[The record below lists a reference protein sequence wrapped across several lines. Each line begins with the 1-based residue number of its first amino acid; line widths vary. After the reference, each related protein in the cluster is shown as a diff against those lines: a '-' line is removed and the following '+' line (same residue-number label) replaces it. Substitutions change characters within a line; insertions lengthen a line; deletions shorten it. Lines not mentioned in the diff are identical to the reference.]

1 MDDQGSGPL
10 KSIADLARLAGVSVS
25 TVSRALTG
33 KGALNKGTR
42 ERIQA
47 LADRHGFR
55 LNVAAQNLRLGRTGA
70 VAVLMP
76 LGHARG
82 QQLSDPFFLTMLGY
96 LADALTDRGYDLLLS
111 RVLPDR
117 DDWLDTFIRT
127 GRTDGVI
134 VIGQSDQGAVLA
146 SAAAKY
152 RPLLVWGEQAPGDG
166 PTTVGTDNVAG
177 GRLAAQHLVDRG
189 RRKLAFFGD
198 VGVPEFAA
206 RHAGFL
212 AGLPPELRGD
222 VALVTSPVT
231 PEASEEAARD
241 WFAAGNRPDGI
252 FAASDVVAM
261 SLIAAAEQQ
270 GLHVPRDLSIIGFDD
285 IPLARLARPP
295 LTTIRQDIEAGAHH
309 LVDLLFRRIGGEDA
323 GSVQIAP
330 ELLVRDSS

>member
-42 ERIQA
+42 ARIQA
-47 LADRHGFR
+47 LADHHGFR
-55 LNVAAQNLRLGRTGA
+55 MNVAAQNLRLGRTGA
-70 VAVLMP
+70 IAVLMP

-134 VIGQSDQGAVLA
+134 VIGQSDQGAALA
-146 SAAAKY
+146 RAAASY
-152 RPLLVWGEQAPGDG
+152 RPLVVWGEQVRGDG
-166 PTTVGTDNVAG
+166 PVTVGTDNEAG

-189 RRKLAFFGD
+189 RRTLAFFGD

-206 RHAGFL
+206 RHVGFL
-212 AGLPPELRGD
+212 AGLPPELRDD
-222 VALVTSPVT
+222 VVLVTSPVT
-231 PEASEEAARD
+231 PEASEAA
-241 WFAAGNRPDGI
+241 
-252 FAASDVVAM
+252 
-261 SLIAAAEQQ
+261 
-270 GLHVPRDLSIIGFDD
+270 
-285 IPLARLARPP
+285 
-295 LTTIRQDIEAGAHH
+295 
-309 LVDLLFRRIGGEDA
+309 
-323 GSVQIAP
+323 
-330 ELLVRDSS
+330 

>member
-127 GRTDGVI
+127 GRSDGVI

-212 AGLPPELRGD
+212 AGLPPELRD
-222 VALVTSPVT
+222 EVALVPSPVT

-261 SLIAAAEQQ
+261 SLIAAAEHQ

-330 ELLVRDSS
+330 ELVVRETS

>member
-33 KGALNKGTR
+33 KGALNRGTR

-70 VAVLMP
+70 VAILMP

-96 LADALTDRGYDLLLS
+96 LADALTDRGYDMLLS

-146 SAAAKY
+146 RAAARY
-152 RPLLVWGEQAPGDG
+152 RPLVVWGEQAPGDG
-166 PTTVGTDNVAG
+166 PATVGADNIAG
-177 GRLAAQHLVDRG
+177 GRLAAQHLADRG
-189 RRKLAFFGD
+189 RRRLAFFGD

-212 AGLPPELRGD
+212 AGLPPELHD
-222 VALVTSPVT
+222 AVTLVSSPVT
-231 PEASEEAARD
+231 PEASEATARD
-241 WFAAGNRPDGI
+241 WFGAGNRPDGI

-270 GLHVPRDLSIIGFDD
+270 GLRVPRDLSIIGFDD

-295 LTTIRQDIEAGAHH
+295 LTTIRQDIEVGAHH

-330 ELLVRDSS
+330 ELVVRESS

>member
-70 VAVLMP
+70 IAVLMP

-198 VGVPEFAA
+198 VGVPEFDA

-212 AGLPPELRGD
+212 AGLPPELRDD
-222 VALVTSPVT
+222 VVLVPSPVT

-270 GLHVPRDLSIIGFDD
+270 GLHVPRDLSVIGFDD

-330 ELLVRDSS
+330 ELVVRESS

>member
-42 ERIQA
+42 ARIQA
-47 LADRHGFR
+47 LADHHGFR
-55 LNVAAQNLRLGRTGA
+55 MNVAAQNLRLGRTGA
-70 VAVLMP
+70 IAVLMP

-134 VIGQSDQGAVLA
+134 VIGQSDQ
-146 SAAAKY
+146 SAALARAAASY
-152 RPLLVWGEQAPGDG
+152 RPLVVWGEQVRGDG
-166 PTTVGTDNVAG
+166 PVTVGTDNEAG

-189 RRKLAFFGD
+189 RRTLAFFGD

-206 RHAGFL
+206 RHVGFL
-212 AGLPPELRGD
+212 AGLPTELRD
-222 VALVTSPVT
+222 AVSLVPSPVT
-231 PEASEEAARD
+231 PEASEATARD

-261 SLIAAAEQQ
+261 SLIAAAQQQ
-270 GLHVPRDLSIIGFDD
+270 GLQVPQDISIVGFDD
-285 IPLARLARPP
+285 IPLARLTRPA
-295 LTTIRQDIEAGAHH
+295 LSTIRQDIEMGAHH
-309 LVDLLFRRIGGEDA
+309 LVDLLVRRIGGEDA

-330 ELLVRDSS
+330 ELLVREST

>member
-42 ERIQA
+42 ARIQA
-47 LADRHGFR
+47 LADHHGFR
-55 LNVAAQNLRLGRTGA
+55 MNVAAQNLRLGRTGA
-70 VAVLMP
+70 IAVLMP

-134 VIGQSDQGAVLA
+134 VIGQSDQGAALA
-146 SAAAKY
+146 RAAASY
-152 RPLLVWGEQAPGDG
+152 RPLVVWGEQVRGDG
-166 PTTVGTDNVAG
+166 PVTVGTDNEAG

-189 RRKLAFFGD
+189 RRTLAFFGD

-206 RHAGFL
+206 RHVGFL
-212 AGLPPELRGD
+212 AGLPPELRDD
-222 VALVTSPVT
+222 VVLVPSPVT
-231 PEASEEAARD
+231 PEASEATARD

-261 SLIAAAEQQ
+261 SLIAAAQQQ
-270 GLHVPRDLSIIGFDD
+270 GLQVPQDISIVGFDD
-285 IPLARLARPP
+285 IPLARLTRPA
-295 LTTIRQDIEAGAHH
+295 LSTIRQDIEMGAHH
-309 LVDLLFRRIGGEDA
+309 LVDLLVRRIGGEDA

-330 ELLVRDSS
+330 ELLVREST

>member
-42 ERIQA
+42 ARIQA
-47 LADRHGFR
+47 LADHHGFR
-55 LNVAAQNLRLGRTGA
+55 MNVAAQNLRLGRTGA
-70 VAVLMP
+70 IAVLMP

-134 VIGQSDQGAVLA
+134 VIGQSDQGAALA
-146 SAAAKY
+146 RAAASY
-152 RPLLVWGEQAPGDG
+152 RPLVVWGEQVRGDG
-166 PTTVGTDNVAG
+166 PVTVGTDNEAG

-189 RRKLAFFGD
+189 RRTLAFFGD

-206 RHAGFL
+206 RHVGFL
-212 AGLPPELRGD
+212 AGLPPELRDD
-222 VALVTSPVT
+222 VVLVTSPVT
-231 PEASEEAARD
+231 SEASEATARD

-261 SLIAAAEQQ
+261 SLIAAAQQQ
-270 GLHVPRDLSIIGFDD
+270 GLQVPQDISIVGFDD
-285 IPLARLARPP
+285 IPLARLTRPA
-295 LTTIRQDIEAGAHH
+295 LSTIRQDIEMGAHH
-309 LVDLLFRRIGGEDA
+309 LVDLLVRRIGGEDA

-330 ELLVRDSS
+330 ELLVRESS

>member
-42 ERIQA
+42 ARIQA
-47 LADRHGFR
+47 LADHHGFR
-55 LNVAAQNLRLGRTGA
+55 MNVAAQNLRLGRTGA
-70 VAVLMP
+70 LAVLMP

-134 VIGQSDQGAVLA
+134 VIGQSDQGAALA
-146 SAAAKY
+146 RAAASY
-152 RPLLVWGEQAPGDG
+152 RPLVVWGEQVRGDG
-166 PTTVGTDNVAG
+166 PVTVGTDNEAG

-189 RRKLAFFGD
+189 RRTLAFFGD

-206 RHAGFL
+206 RHVGFL
-212 AGLPPELRGD
+212 AGLPPELRDD
-222 VALVTSPVT
+222 VVLVTSPVT
-231 PEASEEAARD
+231 SEASEATARD

-252 FAASDVVAM
+252 FAASDVVAL
-261 SLIAAAEQQ
+261 SLIAAAQQQ
-270 GLHVPRDLSIIGFDD
+270 GLQVPQDISIVGFDD
-285 IPLARLARPP
+285 IPLARLTRPA
-295 LTTIRQDIEAGAHH
+295 LSTIRQDIEMGAHH
-309 LVDLLFRRIGGEDA
+309 LVDLLVRRIGGEDA

-330 ELLVRDSS
+330 ELLVRESS

>member
-152 RPLLVWGEQAPGDG
+152 RPLLVWGEQVPGDG

-212 AGLPPELRGD
+212 AGLPSELRDD
-222 VALVTSPVT
+222 VALVPSPVT

-309 LVDLLFRRIGGEDA
+309 LVDLLFRRIGGEEA

-330 ELLVRDSS
+330 ELVVRESC

>member
-47 LADRHGFR
+47 LADHHGFR
-55 LNVAAQNLRLGRTGA
+55 MNVAAQNLRLGRTGA
-70 VAVLMP
+70 IAVLMP

-82 QQLSDPFFLTMLGY
+82 QQLSDPFFLTMLGH

-134 VIGQSDQGAVLA
+134 VIGQSDQGAALTR
-146 SAAAKY
+146 AAAHY

-166 PTTVGTDNVAG
+166 PVTVGTDNEAG
-177 GRLAAQHLVDRG
+177 GRLAAQHLADRG
-189 RRKLAFFGD
+189 RRRLAFFGD

-222 VALVTSPVT
+222 VILVDSPVT
-231 PEASEEAARD
+231 PEASEATARD
-241 WFAAGNRPDGI
+241 WFAAGHRPDGI

-261 SLIAAAEQQ
+261 SLIAAAERQ
-270 GLHVPRDLSIIGFDD
+270 GLQVPRDLSIIGFDD
-285 IPLARLARPP
+285 IPLARLTRPA
-295 LTTIRQDIEAGAHH
+295 LTTIRQDIEMGAHH
-309 LVDLLFRRIGGEDA
+309 LVDLLFRRINGEDA

-330 ELLVRDSS
+330 ELLVRESS

>member
-1 MDDQGSGPL
+1 MEDQATDQL

-33 KGALNKGTR
+33 KGALSKGTR

-70 VAVLMP
+70 VGVLMP

-82 QQLSDPFFLTMLGY
+82 QQMADPFFMTMLGY
-96 LADALTDRGYDLLLS
+96 LADALTTRGYDLLLS

-117 DDWLDTFIRT
+117 ADWLDSFIRT

-134 VIGQSDQGAVLA
+134 VIGQSDQGAALDR
-146 SAAAKY
+146 AAAQY
-152 RPLLVWGEQAPGDG
+152 RPMVVWGQQG
-166 PTTVGTDNVAG
+166 PDNGPVTVGTDNVAG
-177 GRLAAQHLVDRG
+177 GRLAAQHLLDRG
-189 RRKLAFFGD
+189 RRSFAFFGD

-212 AGLPPELRGD
+212 AALPETLRGD
-222 VALVTSPVT
+222 VALVSSPVT
-231 PEASEEAARD
+231 PGESHAVARD

-261 SLIAAAEQQ
+261 SLIAAATEQ
-270 GLHVPRDLSIIGFDD
+270 GLRVPQDMAIIGFDD
-285 IPLARLARPP
+285 IAFARLARPP
-295 LTTIRQDIEAGAHH
+295 LTTIRQDIGAGAQH

-323 GSVQIAP
+323 GSIQIAP
-330 ELLVRDSS
+330 ELVVREST

>member
-42 ERIQA
+42 ARIQA
-47 LADRHGFR
+47 LADHHGFR
-55 LNVAAQNLRLGRTGA
+55 MNVAAQNLRLGRTGA
-70 VAVLMP
+70 IAVLMP

-134 VIGQSDQGAVLA
+134 VIGQSDQGAALA
-146 SAAAKY
+146 RAAASY
-152 RPLLVWGEQAPGDG
+152 RPLVVWGEQVRGDG
-166 PTTVGTDNVAG
+166 PVTVGTDNEAG

-189 RRKLAFFGD
+189 R
-198 VGVPEFAA
+198 
-206 RHAGFL
+206 
-212 AGLPPELRGD
+212 
-222 VALVTSPVT
+222 
-231 PEASEEAARD
+231 
-241 WFAAGNRPDGI
+241 
-252 FAASDVVAM
+252 
-261 SLIAAAEQQ
+261 
-270 GLHVPRDLSIIGFDD
+270 
-285 IPLARLARPP
+285 
-295 LTTIRQDIEAGAHH
+295 
-309 LVDLLFRRIGGEDA
+309 
-323 GSVQIAP
+323 
-330 ELLVRDSS
+330 

>member
-55 LNVAAQNLRLGRTGA
+55 MNVAAQNLRLGRTGA
-70 VAVLMP
+70 IAVLMP

-111 RVLPDR
+111 RVLPGR

-146 SAAAKY
+146 RAAANY
-152 RPLLVWGEQAPGDG
+152 RPLVVWGEQAPGDG
-166 PTTVGTDNVAG
+166 PAMVGTDNEAG

-189 RRKLAFFGD
+189 RRKFAFFGD

-206 RHAGFL
+206 RYAGFL
-212 AGLPPELRGD
+212 AGLPPELRDD
-222 VALVTSPVT
+222 VILFSSPVT
-231 PEASEEAARD
+231 AEASEAAARD
-241 WFAAGNRPDGI
+241 WFAVGNRPDGI

-285 IPLARLARPP
+285 IPLARLARPS
-295 LTTIRQDIEAGAHH
+295 LSTIRQDIEVGAHH
-309 LVDLLFRRIGGEDA
+309 LVDLLFRRINGEDA

-330 ELLVRDSS
+330 ELIVRESS

>member
-166 PTTVGTDNVAG
+166 PATVGTDNVAG

>member
-42 ERIQA
+42 ARIQA
-47 LADRHGFR
+47 LADHHGFR
-55 LNVAAQNLRLGRTGA
+55 MNVAAQNLRLGRTGA
-70 VAVLMP
+70 IAVLMP

-134 VIGQSDQGAVLA
+134 VIGQSDQGAALA
-146 SAAAKY
+146 RAAASY
-152 RPLLVWGEQAPGDG
+152 RPLVVWGEQVRGDG
-166 PTTVGTDNVAG
+166 PVTVGTDNEAG

-189 RRKLAFFGD
+189 RRTLAFFGD

-206 RHAGFL
+206 RHVGFL
-212 AGLPPELRGD
+212 AGLPPELRDD
-222 VALVTSPVT
+222 VVLVTSPVT
-231 PEASEEAARD
+231 PEASEATARD

-261 SLIAAAEQQ
+261 SLIAAAQQQ
-270 GLHVPRDLSIIGFDD
+270 GLQVPQDISIGGFDD
-285 IPLARLARPP
+285 IPLARLTRPA
-295 LTTIRQDIEAGAHH
+295 LSTIRQDIEMGAHH
-309 LVDLLFRRIGGEDA
+309 LVDLLVRRIGGEDA

-330 ELLVRDSS
+330 ELLVRESS

>member
-42 ERIQA
+42 ARIQA
-47 LADRHGFR
+47 LADHHGFR
-55 LNVAAQNLRLGRTGA
+55 MNVAAQNLRLGRTGA
-70 VAVLMP
+70 IAVLMP

-134 VIGQSDQGAVLA
+134 VIGQSDQGAALA
-146 SAAAKY
+146 RAAASY
-152 RPLLVWGEQAPGDG
+152 RPLVVWGEQVRGDG
-166 PTTVGTDNVAG
+166 PVTVGTDNEAG

-189 RRKLAFFGD
+189 RRTLAFFGD

-206 RHAGFL
+206 RHVGFL
-212 AGLPPELRGD
+212 AGLPPELRDD
-222 VALVTSPVT
+222 VVLVTSPVT
-231 PEASEEAARD
+231 PEASEATARD

-261 SLIAAAEQQ
+261 SLIAAAQQQ
-270 GLHVPRDLSIIGFDD
+270 GLQVPQDISIVGFDD
-285 IPLARLARPP
+285 IPLARLTRPA
-295 LTTIRQDIEAGAHH
+295 LSTIRQDIEMGAHH
-309 LVDLLFRRIGGEDA
+309 LVDLLVRRIGGEDA

-330 ELLVRDSS
+330 ELLVREST

>member
-42 ERIQA
+42 ARIQA
-47 LADRHGFR
+47 LADHHGFR
-55 LNVAAQNLRLGRTGA
+55 MNVAAQNLRLGRTGA
-70 VAVLMP
+70 IAVLMP

-111 RVLPDR
+111 RVLPGR

-134 VIGQSDQGAVLA
+134 VIGQSDQGAALA
-146 SAAAKY
+146 RAAASY
-152 RPLLVWGEQAPGDG
+152 RPLVVWGEQVRGDG
-166 PTTVGTDNVAG
+166 PVTVGTDNEAG

-189 RRKLAFFGD
+189 RRTLAFFGD

-206 RHAGFL
+206 RHVGFL
-212 AGLPPELRGD
+212 AGLPPELRD
-222 VALVTSPVT
+222 AVSLVPSPVT
-231 PEASEEAARD
+231 PEASEATARD

-261 SLIAAAEQQ
+261 SLIAAAQQQ
-270 GLHVPRDLSIIGFDD
+270 GLQVPQDISIVGFDD
-285 IPLARLARPP
+285 IPLARLTRPA
-295 LTTIRQDIEAGAHH
+295 LSTIRQDIEMGAHH
-309 LVDLLFRRIGGEDA
+309 LVDLLVRRIGGEDA

-330 ELLVRDSS
+330 ELLVREST

>member
-42 ERIQA
+42 ARIQA
-47 LADRHGFR
+47 LADHHGFR
-55 LNVAAQNLRLGRTGA
+55 MNVAAQNLRLGRTGA
-70 VAVLMP
+70 IAVLMP

-134 VIGQSDQGAVLA
+134 VIGQSDQGAALA
-146 SAAAKY
+146 RAAASY
-152 RPLLVWGEQAPGDG
+152 RPLVVWGEQVRGDG
-166 PTTVGTDNVAG
+166 PVTVGTDNEAG

-189 RRKLAFFGD
+189 RRTLAFFGD

-206 RHAGFL
+206 RHVGFL
-212 AGLPPELRGD
+212 AGLPPELRDD
-222 VALVTSPVT
+222 VVLVTSPVT
-231 PEASEEAARD
+231 PEASEAIARD

-261 SLIAAAEQQ
+261 SLIAAAQQQ
-270 GLHVPRDLSIIGFDD
+270 GLQVPQDISIVGFDD
-285 IPLARLARPP
+285 IPLARLTRPA
-295 LTTIRQDIEAGAHH
+295 LSTIRQDIEMGAHH
-309 LVDLLFRRIGGEDA
+309 LVDLLVRRIGGEDA

-330 ELLVRDSS
+330 ELLVRESS

>member
-42 ERIQA
+42 ARIQA
-47 LADRHGFR
+47 LADHHGFR
-55 LNVAAQNLRLGRTGA
+55 MNVAAQNLRLGRTGA
-70 VAVLMP
+70 IAVLMP

-111 RVLPDR
+111 RVLPGR

-134 VIGQSDQGAVLA
+134 VIGQSDQGAALA
-146 SAAAKY
+146 RAAASY
-152 RPLLVWGEQAPGDG
+152 RPLVVWGEQVRGDG
-166 PTTVGTDNVAG
+166 PVTVGTDNEAG

-189 RRKLAFFGD
+189 RRTLAFFGD

-206 RHAGFL
+206 RHVGFL
-212 AGLPPELRGD
+212 AGLPPELRD
-222 VALVTSPVT
+222 AVSLVPSPVT
-231 PEASEEAARD
+231 PEASEATARD

-261 SLIAAAEQQ
+261 SLIAAAQQQ
-270 GLHVPRDLSIIGFDD
+270 GLQVPQDISIVGFDD
-285 IPLARLARPP
+285 IPLARLTRPA
-295 LTTIRQDIEAGAHH
+295 LSTIRQDIEMGAHH
-309 LVDLLFRRIGGEDA
+309 LVDLLVRRIG
-323 GSVQIAP
+323 
-330 ELLVRDSS
+330 

>member
-42 ERIQA
+42 ARIQA
-47 LADRHGFR
+47 LADHHGFR
-55 LNVAAQNLRLGRTGA
+55 MNVAAQNLRLGRTGA
-70 VAVLMP
+70 IAVLMP

-134 VIGQSDQGAVLA
+134 VIGQSDQGAALA
-146 SAAAKY
+146 RAAASY
-152 RPLLVWGEQAPGDG
+152 RPLVVWGEQVRGDG
-166 PTTVGTDNVAG
+166 PVTVGTDNEAG

-189 RRKLAFFGD
+189 RRTLAFFGD

-206 RHAGFL
+206 RHVGFL
-212 AGLPPELRGD
+212 AGLPPELRDD
-222 VALVTSPVT
+222 VVLVTSPVT
-231 PEASEEAARD
+231 SEASEATARD

-252 FAASDVVAM
+252 FAASDVVAL
-261 SLIAAAEQQ
+261 SLIAAAQQQ
-270 GLHVPRDLSIIGFDD
+270 GLQVPQDISIVGFDD
-285 IPLARLARPP
+285 IPLARLTRPA
-295 LTTIRQDIEAGAHH
+295 LSTIRQDIEMGAHH
-309 LVDLLFRRIGGEDA
+309 LVDLLVRRIGGEDA

-330 ELLVRDSS
+330 ELLVRESS

>member
-212 AGLPPELRGD
+212 AGLPPELRDD
-222 VALVTSPVT
+222 VALVPCPVT

-261 SLIAAAEQQ
+261 SLIAAAEHQ

-330 ELLVRDSS
+330 ELVVRETS

>member
-96 LADALTDRGYDLLLS
+96 LADALTDRGYDMLLS
-111 RVLPDR
+111 RVLPGR

-189 RRKLAFFGD
+189 RRRLAFFGD

-212 AGLPPELRGD
+212 AGLPPELRDD
-222 VALVTSPVT
+222 VALVPSPVT

-270 GLHVPRDLSIIGFDD
+270 GLHVPRDLSIVGFDD

-323 GSVQIAP
+323 GSFQIAP
-330 ELLVRDSS
+330 ELVVRESS